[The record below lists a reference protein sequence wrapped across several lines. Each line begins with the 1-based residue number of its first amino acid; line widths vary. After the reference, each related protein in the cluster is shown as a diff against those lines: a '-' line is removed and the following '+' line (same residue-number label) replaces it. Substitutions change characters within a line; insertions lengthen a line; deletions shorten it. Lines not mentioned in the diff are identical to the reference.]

1 MRTRIAPTPSGFL
14 HAGNG
19 VAFVLAHELARQEEG
34 SLLLRIDDLDQERVR
49 TDHVEDIFRTLEWLG
64 ITWDEGPRNGM
75 DLASTWSQQH
85 RLDEYHELLNEL
97 RATGNLYAC
106 TCSRKDLMDRT
117 GSTEYDGHCRNRGL
131 DPDTPG
137 ISWRLRLPAG
147 GKVDMKTWPSGET
160 EKLTLDQG
168 DPVLL
173 QRNGRPAYHIASLVD
188 DLRFQMDT
196 IVRGTD
202 LLASTA
208 VQLHIA
214 ELLGLSAFHAVR
226 FLHHPLLPDGNGAK
240 LSKSGGSASLRH
252 KRENGQTPEAIHVL
266 AAQFLARFLAG
277 TP

>member
-19 VAFVLAHELARQEEG
+19 AAFVLAHELARQEEG

-49 TDHVEDIFRTLEWLG
+49 PDHVEDIFLTLEWLG
-64 ITWDEGPRNGM
+64 ITWDNGPRNSM

-85 RLDEYHELLNEL
+85 RIFAYHALLREL
-97 RATGNLYAC
+97 RMTGKLYAC
-106 TCSRKDLMDRT
+106 TCSRKEVLDRT
-117 GSTEYDGHCRNRGL
+117 GSTQYDGHCRYRGL
-131 DPDTPG
+131 DLDTPG
-137 ISWRLRLPAG
+137 TTWRLKLPAG
-147 GKVDMKTWPSGET
+147 GKVDMKTWPSGEAL
-160 EKLTLDQG
+160 KLTLDQG

-188 DLRFQMDT
+188 DLRFKMDA

-214 ELLGLSAFHAVR
+214 ELLGLPTFNAVR
-226 FLHHPLLPDGNGAK
+226 FLHHPLLTDRNGAK
-240 LSKSGGSASLRH
+240 LSKSEGSASLRH
-252 KRENGQTPEAIHVL
+252 ARDNGQGPEAVHVL
-266 AAQFLARFLAG
+266 AAQFLGRYLAD
-277 TP
+277 TQ